1 MDAPIQAQP
10 QRGWHNPTT
19 YPTFLSVLQR
29 RLLADLTCLVVHDNF
44 DCARQSFAAKIRAN
58 FGLEIDRLAM
68 GPQETNKGLQCQERL
83 LRCAHKTEMQPKTV
97 KVGSSALVHRR
108 QVVHGNGRLPADPL
122 RVVTDELDRLLPAE
136 DVNRLSADRVSVRNS
151 LAGLCAQVNS
161 SPNR

>member
-58 FGLEIDRLAM
+58 FGLEIDRLTM
-68 GPQETNKGLQCQERL
+68 GAQETNKALQRQERL
-83 LRCAHKTEMQPKTV
+83 LRGVHKAEMQPKSV
-97 KVGSSALVHRR
+97 EIGSAALAHRR
-108 QVVHGNGRLPADPL
+108 
-122 RVVTDELDRLLPAE
+122 
-136 DVNRLSADRVSVRNS
+136 
-151 LAGLCAQVNS
+151 
-161 SPNR
+161 